1 MNNPYKKILSF
12 ILTLTLL
19 LSLPCISTNAASKV
33 SKVKSFTKTGASST
47 SIKLAWKKV
56 SSVSGYQIQLK
67 EDDEYYTI
75 KTIKKADK
83 TSYECQD
90 LDAGQKYTFRIR
102 AYKKTGSK
110 KTYSKWTKLSAS
122 TKAKKSSSS
131 SKSSS
136 GGNGN
141 TVYISGSGKKYHST
155 KSCSGLKHARSITE
169 TTKSKAES
177 SGKTK
182 CKLCY

>member
-1 MNNPYKKILSF
+1 MNKVLKKILSF
-12 ILTLTLL
+12 TLALML
-19 LSLPCISTNAASKV
+19 IISLPCISSNAATKI
-33 SKVKSFTKTGASST
+33 SKVKSFTKTGATST

-56 SSVSGYQIQLK
+56 SNASGYQIQLK

-90 LDAGQKYTFRIR
+90 LDAGQKYSFRIR
-102 AYKKTGSK
+102 AYKKSGSK

-122 TKAKKSSSS
+122 TKSKKSSSS
-131 SKSSS
+131 SKSKSS
-136 GGNGN
+136 GNGN
-141 TVYISGSGKKYHST
+141 TVYISGSGEKYHST
-155 KSCSGLKHARSITE
+155 KNCSGLKHAKSITE
-169 TTKSKAES
+169 TTKSKAEA
-177 SGKTK
+177 SGRTK